1 MAFSQLWTQYQA
13 WAEKNLT
20 FEEGIEQL
28 RQEGTDMGGKDYEV
42 TLEDLKEKEGFRED
56 KKEEKK

>member
-1 MAFSQLWTQYQA
+1 M
-13 WAEKNLT
+13 T

-28 RQEGTDMGGKDYEV
+28 RQEGTDMGGKEYEV

-56 KKEEKK
+56 KQEEKK